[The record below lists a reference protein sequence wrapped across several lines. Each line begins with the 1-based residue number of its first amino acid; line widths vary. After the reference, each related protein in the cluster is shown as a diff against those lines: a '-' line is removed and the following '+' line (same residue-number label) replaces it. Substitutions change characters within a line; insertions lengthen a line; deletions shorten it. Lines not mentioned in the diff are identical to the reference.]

1 MTFRKQKSIS
11 INIMI
16 ANHDF
21 YYSIPKIYII
31 LLNNFFYPS
40 IRKNVNNCK
49 I

>member
-11 INIMI
+11 INII
-16 ANHDF
+16 IDNRRF
-21 YYSIPKIYII
+21 CYSIPKIYII
-31 LLNNFFYPS
+31 LLTYFFHPS